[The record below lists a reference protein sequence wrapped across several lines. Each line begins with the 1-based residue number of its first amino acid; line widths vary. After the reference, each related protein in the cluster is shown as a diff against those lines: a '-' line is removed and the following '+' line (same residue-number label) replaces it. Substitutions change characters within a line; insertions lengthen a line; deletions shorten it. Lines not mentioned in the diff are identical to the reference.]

1 MKGKIRTPQFTDT
14 KPIPSVAVRVWL
26 ADGTRTLGIWTGER
40 WWSTKG
46 EIHPVRWEL
55 EVREKKTKKLLKSL
69 ESEGENLTHHR
80 KHRKPLSS

>member
-1 MKGKIRTPQFTDT
+1 
-14 KPIPSVAVRVWL
+14 L
-26 ADGTRTLGIWTGER
+26 ADGTRTLGIWTGAR

-69 ESEGENLTHHR
+69 ESEGEKLDPSR
-80 KHRKPLSS
+80 KAPKAISS